1 MGVSNSLVV
10 FMVSLLIG
18 ALGVYVGARAV
29 TGVDDYAYAIVTAL
43 VGAVV
48 WVVVAVLF
56 GWIPFF
62 GPALALLAYL
72 GVIRRR
78 YPGGWITAVTVALIA
93 WIAAV
98 AVLYALAVIG
108 VTDFGALGVPGI

>member
-1 MGVSNSLVV
+1 MGVLDSTVV
-10 FMVSLLIG
+10 FVVSLLIG

-29 TGVDDYAYAIVTAL
+29 TGVDDYAYAVVTAL

-48 WVVVAVLF
+48 WVVVAVLL
-56 GWIPFF
+56 GWIPFL
-62 GPALALLAYL
+62 GPALTLLAYL

-78 YPGGWITAVTVALIA
+78 YPGGWITAATVALIA

-108 VTDFGALGVPGI
+108 VTEFSAFGVPGI